1 MTAQDIAITALT
13 CWREARGGRPQPD
26 AMQAVM
32 NVICNRSAK
41 TGESP
46 YTVCTTHAQFS
57 SISEPGPEAY
67 LWPVA
72 ADPQWVMALSL
83 ASQAAAGTLADL
95 TNGSTLYYAPYSIH
109 TTATFTLPNGTVVPF
124 PEGWNASVVTYEAS
138 IGGQLFFFEK

>member
-1 MTAQDIAITALT
+1 VAQT
-13 CWREARGGRPQPD
+13 E
-26 AMQAVM
+26 
-32 NVICNRSAK
+32 
-41 TGESP
+41 TG
-46 YTVCTTHAQFS
+46 
-57 SISEPGPEAY
+57 
-67 LWPVA
+67 LWPIE

-124 PEGWNASVVTYEAS
+124 PEGWNASVVTYEAA